1 MADFRKFMTDDDN
14 FVTVDTVNGTAI
26 RQSLTTG
33 HYYTVNPSSG
43 VLRIFGK
50 LYMAVNYLKNYEVLE
65 SHAKA
70 MRD

>member
-14 FVTVDTVNGTAI
+14 FVTVDTVNGTVI
-26 RQSLTTG
+26 RKSLTTG

-50 LYMAVNYLKNYEVLE
+50 LYMAINYLKNCEVLE